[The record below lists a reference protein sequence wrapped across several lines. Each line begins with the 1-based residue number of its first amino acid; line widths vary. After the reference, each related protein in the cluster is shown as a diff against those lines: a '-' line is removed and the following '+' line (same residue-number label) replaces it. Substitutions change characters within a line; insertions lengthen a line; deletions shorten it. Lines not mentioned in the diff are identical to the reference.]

1 MEKRPFER
9 PFIKKLQA
17 GMPSKFGMKS
27 QVDPITHIDNN
38 PVPEL
43 ISEHGSPLYVIS
55 EKTIRDNYKKA
66 RHAFTTRYPKVQ
78 HAWSYKTN

>member
-1 MEKRPFER
+1 MEKKPFER

-27 QVDPITHIDNN
+27 QAEPITHIDNI

-55 EKTIRDNYKKA
+55 EKTIRDNYIGCEFVEESG
-66 RHAFTTRYPKVQ
+66 FTDRTLGFYLMK
-78 HAWSYKTN
+78 